1 MQLVD
6 HVETE
11 GAVVYEHACQT
22 GLRGHCQQARRLTLC
37 QWPLRRVA
45 QMQEPRFPSRQA
57 RGRGGLGQETVTMLV
72 PKLRILVLEPSG
84 VKLCPAVR
92 WLFGAPLMVKV
103 TLIDS

>member
-1 MQLVD
+1 
-6 HVETE
+6 
-11 GAVVYEHACQT
+11 
-22 GLRGHCQQARRLTLC
+22 
-37 QWPLRRVA
+37 
-45 QMQEPRFPSRQA
+45 
-57 RGRGGLGQETVTMLV
+57 MLV